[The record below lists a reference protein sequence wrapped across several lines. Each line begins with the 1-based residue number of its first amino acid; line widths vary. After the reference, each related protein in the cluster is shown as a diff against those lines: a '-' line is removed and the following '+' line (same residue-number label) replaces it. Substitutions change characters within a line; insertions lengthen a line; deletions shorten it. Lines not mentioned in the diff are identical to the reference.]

1 MKTFSEL
8 RLDLQEDVEIIDWPK
23 TTAASAG
30 KTLLGVPFK
39 RWSGSSG
46 DKTISNGKP
55 RQIRRIGR
63 IGGDYTVYLSV
74 GAHPIGTH
82 LFLVTAGPT
91 EKIVAYAAGALD
103 CGVFKVDTTVAHPDY
118 TFSRIGLSLPALL
131 YRQIALQYTVQ
142 SSWQQTVGGATIWQR
157 LVADLTNKVKVQS
170 RDGKIRTVG
179 RMSRDKI
186 WAISRSVERRIGG
199 DAGALVDGDGE
210 LEDWGRVADSVLI
223 LPRKK

>member
-8 RLDLQEDVEIIDWPK
+8 RVGLQEDVEIIDWPK
-23 TTAASAG
+23 ATAASAG

-39 RWSGSSG
+39 RWSG
-46 DKTISNGKP
+46 DKTASNGQS

-103 CGVFKVDTTVAHPDY
+103 GEVFKVDTTVAHPDY

-170 RDGKIRTVG
+170 RDGKTRTVG

-186 WAISRSVERRIGG
+186 WAISRSVERRLGG
-199 DAGALVDGDGE
+199 ASGALVDGEGE

>member
-8 RLDLQEDVEIIDWPK
+8 RQGLQEDVEIIDWPK
-23 TTAASAG
+23 ATAAKIG
-30 KTLLGVPFK
+30 KELLGVPFK
-39 RWSGSSG
+39 RWSGSSE
-46 DKTISNGKP
+46 DKTASNGRP

-103 CGVFKVDTTVAHPDY
+103 GGVFKVDTTVAHPDY
-118 TFSRIGLSLPALL
+118 TFSKIGLSLPALL
-131 YRQIALQYTVQ
+131 YKQIALQYTVQ
-142 SSWQQTVGGATIWQR
+142 SSWQQTVGGASIWQR
-157 LVADLTNKVKVQS
+157 LVADPTNKVKVQS
-170 RDGKIRTVG
+170 RDGKTRTVG
-179 RMSRDKI
+179 RMSSDKI
-186 WAISRSVERRIGG
+186 WAISRSARSGWDV
-199 DAGALVDGDGE
+199 GALVDDEGE

>member
-1 MKTFSEL
+1 M
-8 RLDLQEDVEIIDWPK
+8 EIIDWPK
-23 TTAASAG
+23 TTAAKIG
-30 KTLLGVPFK
+30 RELLGVHFK

-46 DKTISNGKP
+46 DAVASNGRP

-63 IGGDYTVYLSV
+63 IGGGYTVYLSV

-103 CGVFKVDTTVAHPDY
+103 GGVFKVDTTVAHPDY

-142 SSWQQTVGGATIWQR
+142 SSGQQTVGGASIWQR
-157 LVADLTNKVKVQS
+157 LIADLTNKVKVQ
-170 RDGKIRTVG
+170 RPDGKIRTVG
-179 RMSRDKI
+179 RMSGDKI
-186 WAISRSVERRIGG
+186 WAISRSAERRIGG
-199 DAGALVDGDGE
+199 VSGALVDGRGE